1 MKYFTKLL
9 SIWYQKLYLISL
21 DFLNATF
28 ILWSILGA
36 PHSWIYNIL
45 PHYRIYNSKL
55 ISKKFPKKLKALLVD
70 IQLRT
75 GNFSR
80 FQQSSRALLVDIQ
93 LRTGNFLDS
102 RKVPKPYYKI
112 YSLNLKFP
120 LCQKAVTYFIY
131 MYCKVP
137 STKGQLI
144 SKCPFGVIIWTKIP
158 TNFFPGF
165 LPQPLKR
172 GQIKKVV

>member
-1 MKYFTKLL
+1 MVDWLTFRLTRNSLKRAPQKIPFNMLTGCVLVL
-9 SIWYQKLYLISL
+9 SQLKSR
-21 DFLNATF
+21 
-28 ILWSILGA
+28 A

-45 PHYRIYNSKL
+45 PHYRIYDSKL

-102 RKVPKPYYKI
+102 QKVPKPYYKI
-112 YSLNLKFP
+112 YSLNLKFVLITAQQQLSP
-120 LCQKAVTYFIY
+120 MREIKSELLFGSNKLTTKMKINDKKSFNP
-131 MYCKVP
+131 MLKV
-137 STKGQLI
+137 K
-144 SKCPFGVIIWTKIP
+144 
-158 TNFFPGF
+158 
-165 LPQPLKR
+165 
-172 GQIKKVV
+172 

>member
-1 MKYFTKLL
+1 MLV
-9 SIWYQKLYLISL
+9 QIS
-21 DFLNATF
+21 
-28 ILWSILGA
+28 A

-55 ISKKFPKKLKALLVD
+55 ILKKFPKKLKALLVD

-131 MYCKVP
+131 MYSSVP
-137 STKGQLI
+137 NSHAGT
-144 SKCPFGVIIWTKIP
+144 F
-158 TNFFPGF
+158 TNFEEKF
-165 LPQPLKR
+165 LPARSYFSLH
-172 GQIKKVV
+172 IY

>member
-1 MKYFTKLL
+1 MPREPFPLKG
-9 SIWYQKLYLISL
+9 LYK
-21 DFLNATF
+21 
-28 ILWSILGA
+28 WA

-45 PHYRIYNSKL
+45 PYYRIYNSKL
-55 ISKKFPKKLKALLVD
+55 ISKKFPKKLEALLVD

-80 FQQSSRALLVDIQ
+80 FWQSSRALLLDIQ

-102 RKVPKPYYKI
+102 RKVPKPHYKI

-131 MYCKVP
+131 MYCKVA
-137 STKGQLI
+137 SINACYKFKNT
-144 SKCPFGVIIWTKIP
+144 
-158 TNFFPGF
+158 F
-165 LPQPLKR
+165 LVKR
-172 GQIKKVV
+172 SQ

>member
-1 MKYFTKLL
+1 MYELMFQFKGHSFVLL
-9 SIWYQKLYLISL
+9 NVLP
-21 DFLNATF
+21 
-28 ILWSILGA
+28 A

-75 GNFSR
+75 GNF
-80 FQQSSRALLVDIQ
+80 
-93 LRTGNFLDS
+93 LDS

-112 YSLNLKFP
+112 YSLNLKFL

-131 MYCKVP
+131 MYCKVA

-144 SKCPFGVIIWTKIP
+144 SKCPFGVFKSSKKRK
-158 TNFFPGF
+158 NKFPGF

-172 GQIKKVV
+172 GQIKKILSLIHI